1 MTKYKIQISS
11 KFKNQL
17 KKLSQKDKK
26 LTKKVVDILASGEK
40 LDKKKYLDHRLKNDF
55 KDYRECHIKPD
66 LLLVY
71 RYFDDKLLLYLYQI
85 GSHSEIF

>member
-1 MTKYKIQISS
+1 MTKYKIQVSS

-40 LDKKKYLDHRLKNDF
+40 LDKKYLDHKLKNDF

>member
-26 LTKKVVDILASGEK
+26 LTKKVVDILAIGEK
-40 LDKKKYLDHRLKNDF
+40 LDKKYLDHKLKNDF

>member
-26 LTKKVVDILASGEK
+26 LTKKVVDILAIGEK
-40 LDKKKYLDHRLKNDF
+40 LDKKYLNHKLKNDF

>member
-40 LDKKKYLDHRLKNDF
+40 LDKKYLDHKLKNDF

>member
-40 LDKKKYLDHRLKNDF
+40 LDKKYLDHKLKNDF
-55 KDYRECHIKPD
+55 KDYRECHLKPD

>member
-1 MTKYKIQISS
+1 MTKYKIQTSS

-17 KKLSQKDKK
+17 KKLSQKDKN

-40 LDKKKYLDHRLKNDF
+40 LDKKYLDHKLKNDF

-66 LLLVY
+66 LLLIY

>member
-26 LTKKVVDILASGEK
+26 LTKKVVDILANGEK
-40 LDKKKYLDHRLKNDF
+40 LDKKYLDHKLKNDF

>member
-26 LTKKVVDILASGEK
+26 LTKKVVDILAIGEK
-40 LDKKKYLDHRLKNDF
+40 LDKKYLDYKLKNDF

>member
-17 KKLSQKDKK
+17 KKLSQKDKN
-26 LTKKVVDILASGEK
+26 LTKKVVDILTSGEK
-40 LDKKKYLDHRLKNDF
+40 LDKKYLDHKLKNDF

>member
-40 LDKKKYLDHRLKNDF
+40 LDKIYLDHKLKNDF
-55 KDYRECHIKPD
+55 KDYREYHIKPD

>member
-26 LTKKVVDILASGEK
+26 LTKKVVDILEIGEK
-40 LDKKKYLDHRLKNDF
+40 LDKKYLDHKLKNDF

>member
-40 LDKKKYLDHRLKNDF
+40 LDKKYLDHKLKNDF
-55 KDYRECHIKPD
+55 KEYRKCHIKPD

-71 RYFDDKLLLYLYQI
+71 RYFDDRLLLYLYQI
-85 GSHSEIF
+85 GSHSEVF

>member
-17 KKLSQKDKK
+17 KKLSQKDKN

-40 LDKKKYLDHRLKNDF
+40 LDKKYLDHKLKNDF

-66 LLLVY
+66 LLLIY

>member
-11 KFKNQL
+11 KFKKL
-17 KKLSQKDKK
+17 KKLSQKDKN
-26 LTKKVVDILASGEK
+26 LTKKVVDILTSGEK
-40 LDKKKYLDHRLKNDF
+40 LDKKYLDHKLKNDF